1 MYFMWYSA
9 YWVLIPGLLIAAYA
23 QFKVNSAFNQFK
35 IVANSRGISG
45 ADAARMILDAN
56 GLSDVRIGQI
66 GGKLSDN
73 YNPKNKT
80 LNLSADVLRGRSIA
94 AVSIAAH
101 ECGHAIQHKEDYAP
115 VRIRTAMVPVVNIA
129 SMFSW
134 VLIIAG
140 FIFSIFNMTMIG
152 IIFFSTT
159 VVFQLV
165 TLPVEFNASA
175 RALVQLRA
183 LGIANETEIYGA
195 KKVLDAAAL
204 TYVAALIVA
213 ILQLL
218 RLLLIFGR
226 RN

>member
-9 YWVLIPGLLIAAYA
+9 YWVILPGLLIAIYA
-23 QFKVNSAFNQFK
+23 QFRVNSTYSQYK
-35 IVANSRGISG
+35 QVANNRGLSG
-45 ADAARMILDAN
+45 GDAARMILDAN
-56 GLSDVRIGQI
+56 GLSDVRIGRS
-66 GGKLSDN
+66 GGTLSDN
-73 YNPKNKT
+73 YNPKDKM
-80 LNLSADVLRGRSIA
+80 LNLSQEVLNGRSIA
-94 AVSIAAH
+94 AISIAAH
-101 ECGHAIQHKEDYAP
+101 ECGHAIQHKEEYAP
-115 VRIRTAMVPVVNIA
+115 VKIRTAMVPVVNIA

-140 FIFSIFNMTMIG
+140 FIFSLFNMTMIG

-165 TLPVEFNASA
+165 TLPVEFNASS
-175 RALVQLRA
+175 RALVQLRT
-183 LGIANETEIYGA
+183 LGIATEPEIYGA
-195 KKVLDAAAL
+195 KKVLNAAAL
-204 TYVAALIVA
+204 TYVAALVVA